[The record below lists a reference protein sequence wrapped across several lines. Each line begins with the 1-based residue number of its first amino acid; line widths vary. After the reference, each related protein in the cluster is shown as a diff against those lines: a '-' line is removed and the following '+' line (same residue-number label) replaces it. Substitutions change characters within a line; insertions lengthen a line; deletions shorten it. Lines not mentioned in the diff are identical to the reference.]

1 MTWFKRMAAVLL
13 VAGTALGCSDYS
25 TEPNIQDPNGPRVHT
40 VMISYCVDIGENQTS
55 GVINILCYP
64 SATLAVGNSAQ
75 LSARAL
81 NDSTDLTS
89 QCAWVWRSNSSAV
102 TIRVNQPSRTAIVTK
117 NPFNIS
123 AAQVTVTA
131 TCNGV
136 TGSYN
141 IM

>member
-1 MTWFKRMAAVLL
+1 MSWFRTMSAAFA
-13 VAGTALGCSDYS
+13 VAVGVMGCS
-25 TEPNIQDPNGPRVHT
+25 TETTGPNIHDPNGPNVHT
-40 VMISYCVDIGENQTS
+40 VMISYCVDIGENATS
-55 GVINILCYP
+55 GTISILCYP

-81 NDSTDLTS
+81 NDSEDLTS
-89 QCAWVWRSNSSAV
+89 QCNWVWRSNSSSV

-123 AAQVTVTA
+123 AAQITVTA

-136 TGSYN
+136 SGSYN

>member
-1 MTWFKRMAAVLL
+1 MSRLKTMTAAALL
-13 VAGTALGCSDYS
+13 AIATVAC
-25 TEPNIQDPNGPRVHT
+25 TEKTTGPNIHDPNGPNVHT
-40 VMISYCVDIGENQTS
+40 VMISYCVDIGETPTGLIQ
-55 GVINILCYP
+55 IICYP

-89 QCAWVWRSNSSAV
+89 QCNWVWRSNSSSV

-136 TGSYN
+136 SGSYN